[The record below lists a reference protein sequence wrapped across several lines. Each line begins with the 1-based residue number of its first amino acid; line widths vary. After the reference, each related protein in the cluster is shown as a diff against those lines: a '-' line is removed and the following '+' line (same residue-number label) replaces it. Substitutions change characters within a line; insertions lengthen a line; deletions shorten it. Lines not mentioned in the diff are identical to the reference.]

1 MPHVDTARSAAA
13 TAGAALRSEHL
24 AEALRA
30 VPSALAGPA
39 AAVCAVAARAAH
51 DLGLAAWFGGST
63 MGAVALNAAT
73 REVEEHTQRLR
84 VADAA
89 WFRWAPVV
97 AVAMG
102 AHFAGAAALPRLSA
116 AGTRRGG
123 PPPLAVL
130 RTAFSIGAVL
140 ATAETGWSGRRVVA
154 AGDVPVATAVEPIA
168 DTPDDVAR
176 AMRRLRVAQWL
187 VPAFTAGI
195 AVINAV
201 QQEADRRGPLLAGV
215 PTD

>member
-1 MPHVDTARSAAA
+1 MLHAASALRFRPLTDTFRAGSSALVGPA
-13 TAGAALRSEHL
+13 TAA
-24 AEALRA
+24 
-30 VPSALAGPA
+30 
-39 AAVCAVAARAAH
+39 CAVAARVAH

-84 VADAA
+84 VADAG

-97 AVAMG
+97 AVAMT
-102 AHFAGAAALPRLSA
+102 AHFAGAAALPRLSS

-130 RTAFSIGAVL
+130 RTAFSLGAVL

-154 AGDVPVATAVEPIA
+154 AGDVPVATAVQPIA
-168 DTPDDVAR
+168 DTPEDVAR
-176 AMRRLRVAQWL
+176 AQRRLRVAQWL

-195 AVINAV
+195 AVVNAV
-201 QQEADRRGPLLAGV
+201 QQEADRRGRLLAGV
-215 PTD
+215 PEG